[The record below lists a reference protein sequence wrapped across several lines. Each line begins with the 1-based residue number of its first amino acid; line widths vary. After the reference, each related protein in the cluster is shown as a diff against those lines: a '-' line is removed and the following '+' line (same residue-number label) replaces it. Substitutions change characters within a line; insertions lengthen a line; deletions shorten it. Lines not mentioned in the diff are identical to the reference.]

1 MPFDKIM
8 CFAFVFSLSYT
19 QFVLI
24 LQLLSLCM
32 ELEVQFI
39 PICFVMAQSTI
50 YHNDKYE
57 FNKQKSACAVE
68 MCHAWH

>member
-1 MPFDKIM
+1 MHGIRSS
-8 CFAFVFSLSYT
+8 VF
-19 QFVLI
+19 
-24 LQLLSLCM
+24 
-32 ELEVQFI
+32 

-57 FNKQKSACAVE
+57 FNKQRSACAVE